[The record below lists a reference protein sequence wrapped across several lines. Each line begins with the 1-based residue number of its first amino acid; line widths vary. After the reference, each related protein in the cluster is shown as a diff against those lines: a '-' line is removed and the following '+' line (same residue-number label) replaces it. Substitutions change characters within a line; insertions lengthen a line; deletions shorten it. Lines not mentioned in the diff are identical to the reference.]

1 MALKLVACLKAAV
14 SNFAAKGE
22 LLELAIHP
30 DDTILDAILDFALF
44 SNWQWTTTVPTTMIT
59 TAFKKNQ

>member
-1 MALKLVACLKAAV
+1 MALKLVVACLKAAV

-22 LLELAIHP
+22 LVELAIHP

-44 SNWQWTTTVPTTMIT
+44 SN
-59 TAFKKNQ
+59 

>member
-22 LLELAIHP
+22 LLEELAIHP

-44 SNWQWTTTVPTTMIT
+44 SN
-59 TAFKKNQ
+59 